1 MDLVEND
8 TCPPSPPPLTLL
20 IVGWQVT
27 DYKNIAKSLTIFVK
41 IYLLS
46 VNISQ
51 KLDIYFNSYKF
62 FSGSKFSALV
72 LFYIIDEQKS
82 MMTFLGRSL

>member
-8 TCPPSPPPLTLL
+8 TCPPSLPPLNLL

-41 IYLLS
+41 IYILS

-72 LFYIIDEQKS
+72 QLFYIIDEQ
-82 MMTFLGRSL
+82 RV